1 MKDCIYI
8 EPFDIDGFGRFKG
21 GYLFKD
27 ENEDNGFLLNSENGC
42 SIILSAELCDQVVSQ
57 DINEALVFKMMQ
69 RGLFENETC
78 MKCQVAERVQPTFF
92 IFDLTQACNFRCIY
106 CFRHLEDKV
115 HTISNDNLD
124 AITDYIID
132 YCVKY

>member
-57 DINEALVFKMMQ
+57 DINEALVDFEAELGDQISGSAGFTEFDDEWLGDIETLVPGQGYLYYSASDEVKTLVFKTGAKSKKGKQ
-69 RGLFENETC
+69 
-78 MKCQVAERVQPTFF
+78 
-92 IFDLTQACNFRCIY
+92 
-106 CFRHLEDKV
+106 
-115 HTISNDNLD
+115 
-124 AITDYIID
+124 
-132 YCVKY
+132 